1 MSEAT
6 ASHRSAETDPREALL
21 QIINSP
27 MLAQC
32 LYVAAKLGIADL
44 LKDGPRS
51 SDELAAATQVHAR
64 SLYRILRALAGF
76 GIFAEDEERR
86 FALNPMAEPL
96 RSDVPLSARGWTI
109 MRGEDFMWQPWGQ
122 ILHAVKTGESAFVH
136 VYGKDGWEY
145 FAEHP
150 EASAIFDD
158 AMRSISAQK
167 FKAVAE
173 AYDFSG
179 VDTIVDVGGGNGGL
193 MTSILTSNPHMTGV
207 VAELPHVV
215 EGARKNI
222 DAAGLSDRCSCVAID
237 MLEGVPDDVDAYI
250 MANVMQNFD
259 DDCGV
264 RVLRNCRRAMKED
277 GRVLVVECVIPGPN
291 EAHLSKLADIEI
303 FVMTD
308 GGRERTKQEYEALYE
323 AAELRL
329 TKVVPTD
336 SPWSIVEG
344 VAAS

>member
-1 MSEAT
+1 MSESA
-6 ASHRSAETDPREALL
+6 ASNNSAEVDPREALL
-21 QIINSP
+21 QIVNTP

-64 SLYRILRALAGF
+64 SLYRILRALSGF
-76 GIFAEDEERR
+76 GIFEEDEGRR
-86 FALNPMAEPL
+86 FSLNSMAEPL

-109 MRGEDFMWQPWGQ
+109 MRGEDFTWQPWGQ
-122 ILHAVKTGESAFVH
+122 ILHGVKTGESAFFH

-145 FAEHP
+145 LAEHP
-150 EASAIFDD
+150 EAAAIFDD

-179 VDTIVDVGGGNGGL
+179 VDSIVDVGGGNGGL
-193 MTSILTSNPHMTGV
+193 MAAILTSNPHMTGV
-207 VAELPHVV
+207 VADLPHVA
-215 EGARKNI
+215 EGARKNV
-222 DAAGLSDRCSCVAID
+222 DAAGLSNRCSCVAID
-237 MLEGVPDDVDAYI
+237 MFEGVPEGADAYI
-250 MANVMQNFD
+250 MANLIQNCD
-259 DDCGV
+259 DDHAV
-264 RVLRNCRRAMKED
+264 RTLTNCRRAMKQG
-277 GRVLVVECVIPGPN
+277 GRVLVVECLIPGPN
-291 EAHLSKLADIEI
+291 EPHLSKLADIEI

-308 GGRERTKQEYEALYE
+308 GGMERTKQEYQALYE

-329 TKVVPTD
+329 TKVIPTN